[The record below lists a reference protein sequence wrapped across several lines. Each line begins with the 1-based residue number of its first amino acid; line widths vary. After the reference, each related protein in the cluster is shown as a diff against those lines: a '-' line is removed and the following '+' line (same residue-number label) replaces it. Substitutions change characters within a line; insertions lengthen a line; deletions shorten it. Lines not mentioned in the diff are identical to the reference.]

1 MDNPGILFVIIIPI
15 VLAFMVFGII
25 QAQKRRDELRKWAEA
40 NGLSFSSTKDRGMDD
55 RHREFSCLR
64 HGHSRYAY
72 NIIQGHYNQRPLC
85 LFDYHY
91 VTGSGKNRQTHNFSA
106 VMIDTQL
113 PIKPLF
119 IRTENFFDKV
129 TEFVGMDDIDFEWKE
144 FSDAFY
150 VKSPDKKWAY
160 DVLHQKTMEF
170 LMLAPHFTLDF
181 QGPLVIAY
189 RNKRFS
195 ISDFEEAISVIEGI
209 LNNLPDYLI
218 QELKGVSQ

>member
-1 MDNPGILFVIIIPI
+1 LTFHP
-15 VLAFMVFGII
+15 
-25 QAQKRRDELRKWAEA
+25 
-40 NGLSFSSTKDRGMDD
+40 TKDRGIDD
-55 RHREFSCLR
+55 RHGEFSCLR

-72 NIIQGHYNQRPLC
+72 NIIQGHYNERPLC

-91 VTGSGKNRQTHNFSA
+91 VTGSGKNRRTHNFSS
-106 VMIDTQL
+106 VIIDTQL

-170 LMLAPHFTLDF
+170 LMRAPRFTLDF

-195 ISDFEEAISVIEGI
+195 INDFEDAISVIEGI

-218 QELKGVSQ
+218 NELKGV